1 MKKAFKIIDTVFFSC
16 LLVVALGLCTMIFF
30 FQIKP
35 VVIVSGSMEPG
46 IPVGSL
52 AFIDQKDK
60 AAEPGEIIAYQIS
73 ETTIVHRVVDQNDDS
88 TYITK
93 GDSNDTADPASV
105 SKHQIVGKEI
115 FCIPKAGYIV
125 QFFHSKK
132 GILII
137 SIVAAVYLLGRV
149 VWNRKGV

>member
-1 MKKAFKIIDTVFFSC
+1 MKKTFKIIDTVFFSC
-16 LLVVALGLCTMIFF
+16 LLVVALGLCVMIFF

-73 ETTIVHRVVDQNDDS
+73 ETTIVHRVVDQNDDG

-93 GDSNDTADPASV
+93 GDSNDTVDPAPV
-105 SKHQIVGKEI
+105 SKQQVVGKEI
-115 FCIPKAGYIV
+115 FCIPKAGNFKLIC
-125 QFFHSKK
+125 SKA
-132 GILII
+132 GILIVGI
-137 SIVAAVYLLGRV
+137 IAICYFLFGMIR
-149 VWNRKGV
+149 RKKDT

>member
-16 LLVVALGLCTMIFF
+16 LLAVALGLCVMIFF

-35 VVIVSGSMEPG
+35 VVIVSGSMEPW
-46 IPVGSL
+46 IPVGSM

-73 ETTIVHRVVDQNDDS
+73 ETTIVHRVVDQNDDG

-115 FCIPKAGYIV
+115 FCISKAGYIV
-125 QFFHSKK
+125 RFFHSKK
-132 GILII
+132 GILMI

-149 VWNRKGV
+149 VWNRNGV